1 MKYLNLIAIA
11 FVVLMAQGCASE
23 FSSEAPL
30 DSDTP
35 PADTNELNNGR
46 PEVAHPIEEAPGES
60 DPGEGG
66 LGDGEI
72 AHPIERGPDG
82 PEDAPEDDDLG
93 DLDIAHPIERGPG
106 GPEDA
111 PGDSDESEGFGVDG
125 GAEGD
130 TSESEPGAI
139 EGEDDGEDTDEAV
152 SDPFC
157 LEAIG
162 ECGEGAVCVATCEPS
177 YCDEDGRCTQ
187 DCRMEFACV
196 EIE

>member
-30 DSDTP
+30 GSDT
-35 PADTNELNNGR
+35 DDFNNGT
-46 PEVAHPIEEAPGES
+46 PEVAHPIEEGPGES
-60 DPGEGG
+60 DPGEGDF
-66 LGDGEI
+66 GDGDI
-72 AHPIERGPDG
+72 APPIERGPGG
-82 PEDAPEDDDLG
+82 PEDAPEDDDLD
-93 DLDIAHPIERGPG
+93 DLEIAHPIERGPG
-106 GPEDA
+106 GPEDT
-111 PGDSDESEGFGVDG
+111 PGDGDSDGSEGFGVDG
-125 GAEGD
+125 GDEGD
-130 TSESEPGAI
+130 TPESEPGAI
-139 EGEDDGEDTDEAV
+139 EGENDAEDTDEAV

-157 LEAIG
+157 VEAIG